1 MRTTFDMAPFA
12 RSLIGFD
19 RIIDQFQA
27 QADPD
32 QNDNYPSFDIEK
44 IGDNRYRIVLA
55 VAGFNEKQLAVGV
68 EANQL
73 TVTGEELP
81 TDDKETLYRGI
92 PHCPFIRRFTLA
104 DFVVVK
110 ESSLANGLLTIEL
123 EQQLPEAMK
132 PRRIIINN
140 VKPTV
145 TDSRHAA

>member
-19 RIIDQFQA
+19 RMINQFQA
-27 QADPD
+27 QAESD
-32 QNDNYPSFDIEK
+32 QNDNYPPFDIEK
-44 IGDNRYRIVLA
+44 IGDNHYRIVLA
-55 VAGFNEKQLAVGV
+55 VAGFNEKQLSVGV

-73 TVTGEELP
+73 TVTGEALP
-81 TDDKETLYRGI
+81 TDDKETLCRGI
-92 PHCPFIRRFTLA
+92 PHCPFIRQFTLA

-110 ESSLANGLLTIEL
+110 EASLANGLLTIEL